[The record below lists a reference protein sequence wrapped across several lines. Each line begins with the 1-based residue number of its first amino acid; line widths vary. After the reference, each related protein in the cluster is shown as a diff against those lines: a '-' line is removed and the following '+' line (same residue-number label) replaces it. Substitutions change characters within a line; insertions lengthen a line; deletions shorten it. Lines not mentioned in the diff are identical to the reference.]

1 MKRLITTL
9 CLTISLTFGSFGV
22 GWSGDFQKGVDAY
35 DKGDYA
41 TALKEF
47 MPLAEQGDASAQYNL
62 GQIYRQGLGVP
73 EDYKTAVK
81 WNTLAAEQGHAKAQY
96 NLGMMYDNGQ
106 GVLQDYKTAVK
117 WYILSAEQGHAK
129 AQYNL
134 GVTYALGQGV
144 IEDKVYAHMW
154 ANIANSNGH
163 ENGKKLMEFLLEQ
176 GITPSQIEKAQ
187 DLARECVK
195 KNYKGC

>member
-9 CLTISLTFGSFGV
+9 CLTISLALGSFGV

-73 EDYKTAVK
+73 EDYKTA
-81 WNTLAAEQGHAKAQY
+81 E
-96 NLGMMYDNGQ
+96 
-106 GVLQDYKTAVK
+106 K
-117 WYILSAEQGHAK
+117 WYILSAEQGDAK

>member
-1 MKRLITTL
+1 MPRLVYPFSMKRLITTL
-9 CLTISLTFGSFGV
+9 CLVISLAIGSFGV
-22 GWSGDFQKGVDAY
+22 GLSGDFQKGVDAY

-96 NLGMMYDNGQ
+96 NLG
-106 GVLQDYKTAVK
+106 
-117 WYILSAEQGHAK
+117 
-129 AQYNL
+129 
-134 GVTYALGQGV
+134 VTYALGQGV

-176 GITPSQIEKAQ
+176 GMTPSQIEKAQ